1 MSNLVIA
8 AVRAALTQNASVTA
22 LVPASSITSAYRLD
36 VGTLPAIVLT
46 VQADEAVSPAID
58 RTDCLRRIAV
68 AVECIAG
75 SLADSRTIGE
85 TVRIAMHGA
94 KGTAFSTQVQE
105 IRESGITTTYDVGEI
120 GRAHV

>member
-1 MSNLVIA
+1 MLFRS
-8 AVRAALTQNASVTA
+8 
-22 LVPASSITSAYRLD
+22 
-36 VGTLPAIVLT
+36 
-46 VQADEAVSPAID
+46 QADEAVSPAID

-105 IRESGITTTYDVGEI
+105 IRESGITTTYDVGAEGTETGI
-120 GRAHV
+120 HITVVTVEAYYTSTATSPTIIT